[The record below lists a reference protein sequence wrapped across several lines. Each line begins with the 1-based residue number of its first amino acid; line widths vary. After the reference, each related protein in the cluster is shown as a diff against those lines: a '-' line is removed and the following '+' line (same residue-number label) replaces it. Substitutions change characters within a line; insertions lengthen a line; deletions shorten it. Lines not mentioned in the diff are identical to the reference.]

1 MNNKIIY
8 WIIAAFFVFVSTLVS
23 IFIVPYLDA
32 CIGEHSIKWIV
43 LGFGVVVLITSI
55 ILYFKKKEIKIAGND
70 FIPNFTNNHF
80 EFGYTYYKI

>member
-32 CIGEHSIKWIV
+32 CIGEHSIKLIV
-43 LGFGVVVLITSI
+43 
-55 ILYFKKKEIKIAGND
+55 
-70 FIPNFTNNHF
+70 
-80 EFGYTYYKI
+80 